1 MQVSIKMEEVLPE
14 IVKIVKKRLRLGKN
28 IKLSYTSNTTFLT
41 FEASEIK
48 KSSGAKK
55 WKSQIE

>member
-1 MQVSIKMEEVLPE
+1 MQVSIKMDEILPE
-14 IVKIVKKRLRLGKN
+14 IVALVKKKLRLGKN

-48 KSSGAKK
+48 KSSGVKK
-55 WKSQIE
+55 